1 MASFQWPYD
10 GNTVAVTGCFNNW
23 SEHIPL
29 TKDQKGVWHTSI
41 HLEPGTYEYKFVVDG
56 YRWCFDILKPH
67 RADDRGNRNNVIIVG
82 KGQSAPPKS
91 AQQAHSQHKDEAHAQ
106 PKAEE
111 PQVEQPA
118 ETKTETKGGRKEKQ
132 QKQQPQKQE
141 AKGGEK
147 QKKVSGAAKGASQKV
162 ISTVKSYNAPWF
174 VADVEIEDN
183 EEDVL
188 ECAKLFATAL
198 PTSACMFVSGGQHS
212 FIIAAVVPDEKTG
225 DLTATDWVTTALTVL
240 ASPPEVKGTNN
251 LAHATVAADPDKG
264 IFPLKLKDLTRGPV
278 FMLLKKKGLVKDED
292 DDDEGLPSFDDL

>member
-1 MASFQWPYD
+1 LVRGICSYQ
-10 GNTVAVTGCFNNW
+10 
-23 SEHIPL
+23 L
-29 TKDQKGVWHTSI
+29 
-41 HLEPGTYEYKFVVDG
+41 
-56 YRWCFDILKPH
+56 LK
-67 RADDRGNRNNVIIVG
+67 
-82 KGQSAPPKS
+82 Q
-91 AQQAHSQHKDEAHAQ
+91 AHAQ
-106 PKAEE
+106 PKAEAHAQPKTEAHAQPKDDEE
-111 PQVEQPA
+111 PKVEQPA
-118 ETKTETKGGRKEKQ
+118 ENKGGRKEKQ
-132 QKQQPQKQE
+132 QKQQQPQKQE

-147 QKKVSGAAKGASQKV
+147 PKKVSGAAKGASQKV

-198 PTSACMFVSGGQHS
+198 PSSACMFVSGGQTS
-212 FIIAAVVPDEKTG
+212 FIIAAVVPDEKTE

-240 ASPPEVKGTNN
+240 ATPPEVKGTKN